1 MCSSDLQKFSL
12 PVPGAHNAINAALA
26 IAAGELYDITWR
38 MASQGLSKL
47 ELTGKRMKVAE
58 VGGVKILDDS
68 YNAAPESVK
77 SAIKTMEKSKCDR
90 RIAILGAMN
99 ELGDNTREYHR
110 KVGVFAAEH
119 GVDILIGIGDKAKD
133 IVRGAKEC
141 GTDVLHFDTKEQLYP
156 ELTGIVGKG
165 DLILTK
171 ASMTGHFWEI
181 ADKIIELERDK
192 K

>member
-1 MCSSDLQKFSL
+1 
-12 PVPGAHNAINAALA
+12 
-26 IAAGELYDITWR
+26 
-38 MASQGLSKL
+38 
-47 ELTGKRMKVAE
+47 
-58 VGGVKILDDS
+58 
-68 YNAAPESVK
+68 
-77 SAIKTMEKSKCDR
+77 
-90 RIAILGAMN
+90 MN